1 MASASIPESAVLIV
15 CGMRREAAAFADLNA
30 FPVCGYGSI
39 LRSKL
44 NEFPADLP
52 LRMVISFGMCGGL
65 DPALR
70 RGDIVL
76 GTEVVSEGETITP
89 DTGLTQALK
98 RRLVDSGA
106 RPILGAIADANAPV
120 LTREE
125 KCALRN
131 ATRAAAVDME
141 SLAAGLFAQARGAP
155 FAILRAVNDPAN
167 RDLPPLALSAIDPAG
182 GVHLA
187 AVIRKLVR
195 SPSQLPGLIAA
206 AVDSVA
212 AIRALRRCSRLGDPF
227 RDLLLPHL

>member
-15 CGMRREAAAFADLNA
+15 CGLMREAAAFADQNA
-30 FPVCGYGSI
+30 FSVCGYGPTLSA
-39 LRSKL
+39 KL
-44 NEFPADLP
+44 NALGDLP
-52 LRMVISFGMCGGL
+52 LRMVVSFGMCGGL

-76 GTEVVSEGETITP
+76 GTRVVSGGETVTP
-89 DTGLTQALK
+89 DTGLTQALN
-98 RRLVDSGA
+98 RRLLDCGEH
-106 RPILGAIADANAPV
+106 PILGMIADANAPV

-131 ATRAAAVDME
+131 GTGAAAVDME
-141 SLAAGLFAQARGAP
+141 SLAAGLFARSRGVP

-167 RDLPPLALSAIDPAG
+167 RDLPPLVLSAIDPAG
-182 GVHLA
+182 GLHLG

-206 AVDSVA
+206 AVDSAVA
-212 AIRALRRCSRLGDPF
+212 IHALRRCSRLGDPF
-227 RDLLLPHL
+227 SDFVSPHL